1 LNAISENMLLEGKKI
16 AVGVTGGIA
25 AYKAAEMVSRLVKLG
40 ADVHVIMTQHA
51 KEFIAPLTF
60 HSLTG
65 NPVRLD
71 LFAEP
76 QEQEIAHVSLP
87 GTVNLLIIAPAT
99 ANIIGKLAHGI
110 ADDWLTTAALVVKC
124 PIVIAPAMNANM
136 WSNPVVVANL
146 DRLKTLGY
154 QVIEPEEG
162 RLACGEEGIGRLAD
176 LEAIVARAVSILT
189 GAENDLIGTSFLIT
203 AGPTREPLDPVRY
216 LSNFSS
222 GKMGYA
228 LAEAAA
234 NRGAS
239 VVVVSGPAE
248 VPPPSNVEVVPV
260 QTAKQMYDAVME
272 QFGDAD
278 VVICAAAVADFAPS
292 AKASQK
298 IKKTDDGITLQ
309 LDKTPDIL
317 GHIGEVKGK
326 RFLVGFA
333 AETEHLLEN
342 AREKLRAKNA
352 DLVVANEVGN
362 GSDVFGSDSNQV
374 TLVYSNGK
382 SESWPRMSKREVANR
397 VLNVIKVMLLEE
409 KD

>member
-25 AYKAAEMVSRLVKLG
+25 AYKAAELVSRLVKLG

-124 PIVIAPAMNANM
+124 PVVIAPAMNANM

-176 LEAIVARAVSILT
+176 LETIVAKAVSILT
-189 GAENDLIGTSFLIT
+189 GAENDLVGTSFLIT
-203 AGPTREPLDPVRY
+203 AGPTREPIDPVRY
-216 LSNFSS
+216 LSNYSS